1 MAKRR
6 WSPFNSTEPIRPR
19 KAGDSSTGSSYTFPL
34 ARHSEKWWFRLIA
47 IVVVVVLLLVGTAYL
62 ITNSDWGRER
72 VRRYVEGLIQSNSH
86 GLVHIGSVTGN
97 LLHGVTLHDV
107 VITDSARAPFVKADE
122 IWVKYSLNTLRG
134 KKLEFNDVKLVRPFI
149 VIDKQ
154 PGGKWNYDRIFPRD
168 TVTHAGVQ
176 KTGWGTWIR
185 FSNVSVISGDL
196 IVRSPWDPG
205 NVTPAERADKVR
217 AALGP
222 QGRLKILQVAK
233 GYQKESSFHSIN
245 GLFPLVRL
253 EDPAYKSRMIDVSAL
268 KMVAEPFRPPVAD
281 VRGLTGTFEFTGD
294 SVWWR
299 GARVTFPATRASG
312 DGRYYMESG
321 DLHVRLH
328 GDPVHPAD
336 IRWAMP
342 NLPEDGSG
350 KLDFGLDWTGK
361 KSVYLAQNMDVTLE
375 KSHVGGK
382 IEATVTDTI
391 AYRDANLTFANLDTR
406 LLTRLFPT
414 MTFPRPL
421 TLTGK
426 ATFDGGEHSLNVN
439 GDVAVDDRR
448 SGRSH
453 LVAVGVMGLSKGIF
467 TARDLHVRMLPLQM
481 NLAKALAPTLK
492 LGGTMTGTATLNGSS
507 AAIMTAQG
515 DVTEVENGAVS
526 HATGRAA
533 MRARGMPWYDV
544 DATMHPLA
552 LATLGH
558 YMPTVGLI
566 GSASGPV
573 KLKGFENDLAINTQL
588 TFPDGGF
595 LDLRGTMDLHSK
607 DTGYNLQFNTR
618 QFNAGAAVAKA
629 PRTSITAVGTASGR
643 GFVPET
649 MQAQLV
655 ADVAASSVDTVS
667 VDSANVRVAIASGVA
682 RIDTLA
688 VGLPQGIVEAKG
700 TIGMTPAHSGT
711 LSYHV
716 AIDSLSRFA
725 GLISTD
731 TSIVRPRPGILAQRI
746 RKAKA
751 DSLRIARATE
761 VERAVTG
768 MALPRTVVDT
778 PQAVRK
784 NDLAGTVRADG
795 VVTGSIRNFSA
806 KGTASGSNIVAR
818 GNTVGSFTADYDWI
832 NARTPQSQVTVNGQ
846 AKSVRA
852 AGFALDSVGAKL
864 TYQKPNGTVQIVVN
878 QDNAR
883 TYSADAAFTLDKI
896 RNALTLN
903 TLKLQFDT
911 SVWASTGVAA
921 VHWGQAGIDVEKL
934 ELRNGVNG
942 RLYVN
947 GFVPKQGNANLD
959 IAVDNLNVADVIA
972 LTESGFNATGL
983 ISLNIHA
990 TGTTD
995 NPQFKGVFGATNL
1008 VYNGSTVPEVHGNVE
1023 YANQT
1028 LTGRAEAMRAGSQP
1042 FLIADGTVPI
1052 NLAITGV
1059 TGSRFPT
1066 DRQIALNINA
1076 DSLPLN
1082 LVPQFGTYISNLK
1095 GRATGSFK
1103 VGGSL
1108 NHPQLTGQLTLHEGQ
1123 ARVVLAGINLSQIEA
1138 SIRMLGDTVVI
1149 DSVAAYSKG
1158 RILLTGRLGMGALSA
1173 PSFDLKLQ
1181 TQNAQVLNNQR
1192 GELRVSAN
1200 LAMTGPFKDAHVTG
1214 DVRIREGFLYIPP
1227 SENKTLVGQDDPA
1240 IFNVIDTA
1248 VMADRE
1254 LFPTQSPLL
1263 ANLRMDVNL
1272 RVDRDV
1278 FVRSLEAN
1286 VEVYSDGDLAV
1297 HVNRAKETLVLDGVL
1312 LSERGE
1318 YTFMTRRFEIKRG
1331 SATFINST
1339 ELNPTLQGTAEYK
1352 VNQPNREAIN
1362 IQIVVGGTL
1371 HSPNISLTSDA
1382 QPPIPQSDLL
1392 SYLAFGQSS
1401 SSLVQ
1406 LEGSGLTNGSG
1417 GLVGAGAALASR
1429 QLAGVALGVVADQF
1443 AGSAARSLGAD
1454 VFTITPADVQTD
1466 VGNFLRGTQFEFGKY
1481 IKSHTFVAVNSPL
1494 DPKALVRPG
1503 VQIVHRFGGLRGYR
1517 LETGVDTRYLLR
1529 EPTLQRDQTVATTSA
1544 FGAFLI
1550 REWRF

>member
-1 MAKRR
+1 
-6 WSPFNSTEPIRPR
+6 
-19 KAGDSSTGSSYTFPL
+19 
-34 ARHSEKWWFRLIA
+34 
-47 IVVVVVLLLVGTAYL
+47 VVVVVLLLVGAAYL

-72 VRRYVEGLIQSNSH
+72 VRRYVEGLIQDNSH

-122 IWVKYSLNTLRG
+122 IWAKYSLNTLRG

-168 TVTHAGVQ
+168 TVTHAGV
-176 KTGWGTWIR
+176 KSTGWGTWIR
-185 FSNVSVISGDL
+185 FSNVSVVSGDL

-253 EDPAYKSRMIDVSAL
+253 EDPGYKSRMIDVAAL
-268 KMVAEPFRPPVAD
+268 KMVGEPFRPPVAD

-294 SVWWR
+294 SVWWK
-299 GARVTFPATRASG
+299 GARVTFPATQASG

-321 DLHVRLH
+321 DMHLRLH

-342 NLPEDGSG
+342 NLPQDGSG

-375 KSHVGGK
+375 KSHIAGK

-426 ATFDGGEHSLNVN
+426 ATFDGGEHSLKVN
-439 GDVAVDDRR
+439 GDVVVDDRL

-481 NLAKALAPTLK
+481 NLAKALGPTLK
-492 LGGTMTGTATLNGSS
+492 LSGTMTGTATLNGSS
-507 AAIMTAQG
+507 AAILTAQG

-552 LATLGH
+552 LAALGR

-566 GSASGPV
+566 GSASGPL

-700 TIGMTPAHSGT
+700 TIGMTPAHTGT

-731 TSIVRPRPGILAQRI
+731 TSVVRPRPGILAQRI
-746 RKAKA
+746 RKARA
-751 DSLRIARATE
+751 DSSRIARATE

-768 MALPRTVVDT
+768 MPLPRTVVDT

-784 NDLAGTVRADG
+784 NDLSGTVRADG

-832 NARTPQSQVTVNGQ
+832 NARTPQSQVSVNGQ

-852 AGFALDSVGAKL
+852 AGFALDGVGAKL
-864 TYQKPNGTVQIVVN
+864 SYHKPNGTVQIVVN

-883 TYSADAAFTLDKI
+883 TYTADAAFTLDKV

-934 ELRNGVNG
+934 ELRNGVTG
-942 RLYVN
+942 RIYVN

-972 LTESGFNATGL
+972 LTESGYNATGL

-995 NPQFKGVFGATNL
+995 NPQFKGVFSATNL
-1008 VYNGSTVPEVHGNVE
+1008 VYNGGTVPEVHGNID

-1028 LTGRAEAMRAGSQP
+1028 LTGRAEALRAGDQP
-1042 FLIADGTVPI
+1042 FLIAEGTVPI

-1082 LVPQFGTYISNLK
+1082 LVPQFGNYVSNLK

-1103 VGGSL
+1103 IGGSL
-1108 NHPQLTGQLTLHEGQ
+1108 NRPQLSGDLALHEGQ

-1240 IFNVIDTA
+1240 IFNVLDTA

-1286 VEVYSDGDLAV
+1286 IEVYSDGDLGV

-1318 YTFMTRRFEIKRG
+1318 YTFMTRRFDIKRG

-1339 ELNPTLQGTAEYK
+1339 ELNPTLQGTAQYK

-1371 HSPNISLTSDA
+1371 HGPHISLTSDA

-1417 GLVGAGAALASR
+1417 GSNLVGAGAALASR
-1429 QLAGVALGVVADQF
+1429 QLAGVAIGVVTDQF

-1503 VQIVHRFGGLRGYR
+1503 VQLVHRFGGLRGYR

>member
-1 MAKRR
+1 VRLL
-6 WSPFNSTEPIRPR
+6 
-19 KAGDSSTGSSYTFPL
+19 AGV
-34 ARHSEKWWFRLIA
+34 A
-47 IVVVVVLLLVGTAYL
+47 VVVLLLIGVAYL
-62 ITNSDWGRER
+62 LTNSDWGRER
-72 VRRYVEGLIQSNSH
+72 IRRYVVGIIQNNSH
-86 GLVHIGSVTGN
+86 GIVHIGSVSGN
-97 LLHGVTLHDV
+97 LLHGITLHDV
-107 VITDSARAPFVKADE
+107 VITDSAHAPFIKADE
-122 IWVKYSLNTLRG
+122 IWANYSIGILRS
-134 KKLEFNDVKLVRPFI
+134 KRIDLRDVKLVRPFI

-168 TVTHAGVQ
+168 TVTHAGV
-176 KTGWGTWIR
+176 KPTGWGTWIR
-185 FSNVSVISGDL
+185 FTNATVVGGDL

-205 NVTPAERADKVR
+205 NVAPAGRSDKIR

-222 QGRLKILQVAK
+222 EGRLKILQVAN
-233 GYQKESSFHSIN
+233 GYQKESSFHNIN
-245 GLFPLVRL
+245 ALFPLVRL
-253 EDPAYKSRMIDVSAL
+253 EDPAYKTRLIDVAAL
-268 KMVAEPFRPPVAD
+268 KMIAEPFRPPVAD
-281 VRGLTGTFEFTGD
+281 VRGLTGTFNFTSD
-294 SVWWR
+294 SIWWK
-299 GARVTFPATRASG
+299 GARASFPGTKASG
-312 DGRYYMESG
+312 DGRYYIGSG
-321 DLHVRLH
+321 DLHLRLH
-328 GDPVHPAD
+328 GDPVQPGD

-342 NLPEDGSG
+342 HLPENGSG
-350 KLDFGLDWTGK
+350 KLDFGLDWTGD

-375 KSHVGGK
+375 KSHVTGK
-382 IEATVTDTI
+382 IEATVTDTL

-406 LLTRLFPT
+406 LLTQLFPT
-414 MTFPRPL
+414 MKFPRPL

-426 ATFDGGEHSLNVN
+426 ATFDGGEHSLQVN
-439 GDVAVDDRR
+439 SDVVVDDRL

-453 LVAVGVMGLSKGIF
+453 LLAVGVMGLSKGIF

-492 LGGTMTGTATLNGSS
+492 LNGTMTGTATLNGSS

-515 DVTEVENGAVS
+515 DVTEVENGAAS

-533 MRARGMPWYDV
+533 MRAHGMPWYDV

-552 LATLGH
+552 LAALGR
-558 YMPTVGLI
+558 YMPSVGLI
-566 GSASGPV
+566 GSASGPLR
-573 KLKGFENDLAINTQL
+573 LKGYENDLALNTQL

-595 LDLRGTMDLHSK
+595 VDLRGTMDLHSK
-607 DTGYNLQFNTR
+607 EAGYNLQFNTKG
-618 QFNAGAAVAKA
+618 FNAGAAVAKA

-643 GFVPET
+643 GFIPET

-655 ADVAASSVDTVS
+655 AKVAASSVDTVS
-667 VDSANVRVAIASGVA
+667 LDSANVRVAVADGVA

-688 VGLPQGIVEAKG
+688 VGLPQGLVEAKG
-700 TIGMTPAHSGT
+700 TIGMTPTHTGT
-711 LSYHV
+711 LSYHI
-716 AIDSLSRFA
+716 AIDSLSRLA

-731 TSIVRPRPGILAQRI
+731 TSLVRPRPGILASRI
-746 RKAKA
+746 AKAKA
-751 DSLRIARATE
+751 DSSRIARATE

-768 MALPRTVVDT
+768 LPLPRTVVDT
-778 PQAVRK
+778 PKAVRK
-784 NDLAGTVRADG
+784 NELSGSVRADG
-795 VVTGSIRNFSA
+795 VATGSITNFSA

-832 NARTPQSQVTVNGQ
+832 NARTPQSQVTVNAQ

-852 AGFALDSVGAKL
+852 AGFVLDSVGGKL
-864 TYQKPNGTVQIVVN
+864 TYHKPNGTIQLVVN

-896 RNALTLN
+896 RNTLTLN

-921 VHWGQAGIDVEKL
+921 VHWGQAGVEVDKL
-934 ELRNGVNG
+934 ELRNGANG
-942 RLYVN
+942 RIYVN

-959 IAVDNLNVADVIA
+959 IAVDSLNVADVIA
-972 LTESGFNATGL
+972 LTESGYNATGL

-990 TGTTD
+990 TGTLD
-995 NPQFKGVFGATNL
+995 NPQFKGTFGATNL
-1008 VYNGSTVPEVHGNVE
+1008 VYNGGTVPEVHGNVD

-1028 LTGRAEAMRAGSQP
+1028 LTGRAEAMRPGNQP
-1042 FLIADGTVPI
+1042 FLIAEGTVPI

-1059 TGSRFPT
+1059 TGSRFPS

-1082 LVPQFGTYISNLK
+1082 LVPQFGDYVSNVK
-1095 GRATGSFK
+1095 GHGTGSFK

-1108 NHPQLTGQLTLHEGQ
+1108 NHPQLSGNFALHQGQ

-1138 SIRMLGDTVVI
+1138 SVRMLGDTVVI
-1149 DSVAAYSKG
+1149 DSIAAYSKG
-1158 RILLTGRLGMGALSA
+1158 RILLTGGLGLGALTA

-1181 TQNAQVLNNQR
+1181 TQNAQVLNNHR

-1227 SENKTLVGQDDPA
+1227 SQNKNLVGPDDPA
-1240 IFNVIDTA
+1240 IFNVLDTA
-1248 VMADRE
+1248 VMASRE

-1286 VEVYSDGDLAV
+1286 VEVYSDGDLGV

-1312 LSERGE
+1312 LSELGE

-1339 ELNPTLQGTAEYK
+1339 ELNPTLQGTAEYV
-1352 VNQPNREAIN
+1352 VNQPNREAIK

-1371 HSPNISLTSDA
+1371 NTPNISLTSDA

-1417 GLVGAGAALASR
+1417 GSNLVGAGAALASR
-1429 QLAGVALGVVADQF
+1429 QLAGIAIGVVTNQF

-1481 IKSHTFVAVNSPL
+1481 VKSHTFVSINSPL

-1503 VQIVHRFGGLRGYR
+1503 VSVVHRFGGLRGYR

>member
-1 MAKRR
+1 LAK
-6 WSPFNSTEPIRPR
+6 
-19 KAGDSSTGSSYTFPL
+19 
-34 ARHSEKWWFRLIA
+34 HSKKWWVRLIA
-47 IVVVVVLLLVGTAYL
+47 GLVVVALLLVGAAYL
-62 ITNSDWGRER
+62 VTNSDWGRER
-72 VRRYVEGLIQSNSH
+72 IRRYVLGLIQNNSH
-86 GLVHIGSVTGN
+86 GIVHIGSVTGN

-122 IWVKYSLNTLRG
+122 IWAKYSLNTLRG
-134 KKLEFNDVKLVRPFI
+134 KKLEFNDVKLVRPVI
-149 VIDKQ
+149 VLDEQ

-168 TVTHAGVQ
+168 TVTQTGV
-176 KTGWGTWIR
+176 KKSGWGTWLR
-185 FSNVSVISGDL
+185 FSNVSVVNGDL
-196 IVRSPWDPG
+196 TVRSPWDPG
-205 NVTPAERADKVR
+205 NLTPAERADKVR

-222 QGRLKILQVAK
+222 NGRLKILQVAK

-245 GLFPLVRL
+245 GLFPLARL
-253 EDPAYKSRMIDVSAL
+253 EDPAYKSRMVDVAAL
-268 KMVAEPFRPPVAD
+268 KMIAEPFRPPAAD

-294 SVWWR
+294 SVWWK
-299 GARVTFPATRASG
+299 GARVTFPGTKASG
-312 DGRYYMESG
+312 DGRYYIASG
-321 DLHVRLH
+321 DMHLRLH

-350 KLDFGLDWTGK
+350 KLDFGLDWTSN

-375 KSHVGGK
+375 KSHVAGK
-382 IEATVTDTI
+382 IEATVTDTLE
-391 AYRDANLTFANLDTR
+391 YRDANLTFANLDTR

-421 TLTGK
+421 TLTGN
-426 ATFDGGEHSLNVN
+426 ATFDGGEHALTVN
-439 GDVAVDDRR
+439 GDVVVDDRL

-492 LGGTMTGTATLNGSS
+492 IAGTLTGTATLNGSS

-515 DVTEVENGAVS
+515 DVTHVENGAVS

-544 DATMHPLA
+544 DAVMHPLA

-573 KLKGFENDLAINTQL
+573 RLKGFENDLAINTQL

-607 DTGYNLQFNTR
+607 EAGYNLQFDTR
-618 QFNAGAAVAKA
+618 QFDAGAAVAKA

-643 GFVPET
+643 GFIPAT

-655 ADVAASSVDTVS
+655 ARVAASSIDTVS
-667 VDSANVRVAIASGVA
+667 LDSANVRVAVADGVA

-731 TSIVRPRPGILAQRI
+731 TSIVRPRPGILAQRV

-751 DSLRIARATE
+751 DSSRIARATE

-768 MALPRTVVDT
+768 MQLPHTVVDT
-778 PQAVRK
+778 PGAVRK
-784 NDLAGTVRADG
+784 NDLSGSVRADG
-795 VVTGSIRNFSA
+795 VATGSITDFSA
-806 KGTASGSNIVAR
+806 KGTASGANIVAR
-818 GNTVGSFTADYDWI
+818 GNTIGSFTADYDWI
-832 NARTPQSQVTVNGQ
+832 NARTPQSQVRVNAQ
-846 AKSVRA
+846 ARTLRA
-852 AGFALDSVGAKL
+852 AGFAFDSVGAKL
-864 TYQKPNGTVQIVVN
+864 TYQKPNGTVQLVVN
-878 QDNAR
+878 QDNDL
-883 TYSADAAFTLDKI
+883 TFSADAAFTLDKI

-911 SVWASTGVAA
+911 SAWASTGPAA
-921 VHWGQAGIDVEKL
+921 IHWGQAGVDVEHL

-942 RLYVN
+942 RIYVN
-947 GFVPKQGNANLD
+947 GSLPKQGNANLD
-959 IAVDNLNVADVIA
+959 IAVDNLNVGDVIA
-972 LTESGFNATGL
+972 LTESDINAKGL

-990 TGTTD
+990 TGTLD
-995 NPQFKGVFGATNL
+995 NPQFKGAFGATDL
-1008 VYNGSTVPEVHGNVE
+1008 VYNGGTVPEVHGNVD

-1042 FLIADGTVPI
+1042 FLIAEGTVPI
-1052 NLAITGV
+1052 NLALTGV

-1082 LVPQFGTYISNLK
+1082 LVPQFGEYVSNMK

-1108 NHPQLTGQLTLHEGQ
+1108 NRPQLTGQLALHEGQ
-1123 ARVVLAGINLSQIEA
+1123 ARVVPAGINLSQVEA

-1149 DSVAAYSKG
+1149 DSIAAYSKG
-1158 RILLTGRLGMGALSA
+1158 RIVITGGIVVGALSA

-1181 TQNAQVLNNQR
+1181 TQNAQVLNNHR

-1227 SENKTLVGQDDPA
+1227 SDNKNLVGQGDPA
-1240 IFNVIDTA
+1240 IFNVLDTA
-1248 VMADRE
+1248 IMADRE

-1263 ANLRMDVNL
+1263 ANLRADVTL

-1312 LSERGE
+1312 LSELGE
-1318 YTFMTRRFEIKRG
+1318 YTFMTRRFDIKRG

-1339 ELNPTLQGTAEYK
+1339 ELNPTLQGTAQYVVK
-1352 VNQPNREAIN
+1352 QPNREAIN

-1417 GLVGAGAALASR
+1417 GSNLVGAGAALASR
-1429 QLAGVALGVVADQF
+1429 QLAGIALGVITDQA
-1443 AGSAARSLGAD
+1443 AGQAARSLGAD

-1481 IKSHTFVAVNSPL
+1481 VKSHTFVAVNSPL

-1503 VQIVHRFGGLRGYR
+1503 VQVVHRFGGLRGYR

>member
-1 MAKRR
+1 V
-6 WSPFNSTEPIRPR
+6 I
-19 KAGDSSTGSSYTFPL
+19 
-34 ARHSEKWWFRLIA
+34 
-47 IVVVVVLLLVGTAYL
+47 VVVLLLVSAAYL

-86 GLVHIGSVTGN
+86 GFVHIGSVTGN
-97 LLHGVTLHDV
+97 LLHSITLHDL

-122 IWVKYSLNTLRG
+122 IWANYSLNTLRG
-134 KKLEFNDVKLVRPFI
+134 KKIELNDVKLVRPII
-149 VIDKQ
+149 VIDKL

-168 TVTHAGVQ
+168 TTTRTGV
-176 KTGWGTWIR
+176 KPTGWGTWIR
-185 FSNVSVISGDL
+185 FSNVTVANGDL
-196 IVRSPWDPG
+196 TIRSPWDPG
-205 NVTPAERADKVR
+205 NIAPAERADKMR

-222 QGRLKILQVAK
+222 QGRLKILQVAN

-253 EDPAYKSRMIDVSAL
+253 EDPGYKTRLIDVAAL
-268 KMVAEPFRPPVAD
+268 KMIAEPFRPPVAD
-281 VRGLTGTFEFTGD
+281 VRGLTGSFDFTSD
-294 SVWWR
+294 SIWWK
-299 GARVTFPATRASG
+299 GARATFPGTKASG
-312 DGRYYMESG
+312 DGRYYMEAG
-321 DLHVRLH
+321 DMHLRLH
-328 GDPVHPAD
+328 GDPVKPAD

-350 KLDFGLDWTGK
+350 KLDFGMDWTGT

-375 KSHVGGK
+375 KSHVTGK
-382 IEATVTDTI
+382 IEATVTDTL

-406 LLTRLFPT
+406 LLTQLFPT
-414 MTFPRPL
+414 MKFPRPL

-426 ATFDGGEHSLNVN
+426 AIFEGGEHSLTVN
-439 GDVAVDDRR
+439 GDVVVDDRL

-453 LVAVGVMGLSKGIF
+453 LVAVGLMGLSKGVF

-481 NLAKALAPTLK
+481 NLAKSLAPTLK
-492 LGGTMTGTATLNGSS
+492 LTGTMTGTATLNGSS

-515 DVTEVENGAVS
+515 DVTEVENGAAS

-533 MRARGMPWYDV
+533 MRAHGMPWYDV

-552 LATLGH
+552 LTALGR

-566 GSASGPV
+566 GSATGPV
-573 KLKGFENDLAINTQL
+573 KLKGYENDLALNTQL

-607 DTGYNLQFNTR
+607 DTGYNLQFNTK
-618 QFNAGAAVAKA
+618 QFNAGAAIAKV

-655 ADVAASSVDTVS
+655 AKVAASSVDTVS
-667 VDSANVRVAIASGVA
+667 LDSANVRVAVADGVA

-700 TIGMTPAHSGT
+700 TIGMTSAHSGT
-711 LSYHV
+711 VSYHV

-725 GLISTD
+725 GLLSTD
-731 TSIVRPRPGILAQRI
+731 TSIVSPRPGILAQRI
-746 RKAKA
+746 RKANA
-751 DSLRIARATE
+751 DSSRIARATE

-768 MALPRTVVDT
+768 LALPRTVVDT
-778 PQAVRK
+778 PKSVRK
-784 NDLAGTVRADG
+784 NELSGSVRADG
-795 VVTGSIRNFSA
+795 VATGNITDFSA

-832 NARTPQSQVTVNGQ
+832 NARTLQSQFKVN
-846 AKSVRA
+846 AEARTVRA
-852 AGFALDSVGAKL
+852 AGFAIDSVGAKV
-864 TYQKPNGTVQIVVN
+864 TYNKPNGTVQLVVN
-878 QDNAR
+878 QDNDL
-883 TYSADAAFTLDKI
+883 TFSADAAFTLDKI
-896 RNALTLN
+896 RNTLTLN

-911 SVWASTGVAA
+911 TVWASTSPAA
-921 VHWGQAGIDVEKL
+921 VHWGQAGVEVDKL
-934 ELRNGVNG
+934 ELRTGANG
-942 RLYVN
+942 RIYVN
-947 GFVPKQGNANLD
+947 GSVPKQGNANLD
-959 IAVDNLNVADVIA
+959 IAVDNLNVADIIA
-972 LTESGFNATGL
+972 LTESSINATGL
-983 ISLNIHA
+983 ITLDVHA
-990 TGTTD
+990 TGTSD
-995 NPQFKGVFGATNL
+995 NPQFKGTFGATNL
-1008 VYNGSTVPEVHGNVE
+1008 LYNGGTVPEVHGNVQ

-1042 FLIADGTVPI
+1042 FLIAEGTVPI

-1059 TGSRFPT
+1059 TGSRFPS

-1082 LVPQFGTYISNLK
+1082 LVPQFGNYVANMK

-1108 NHPQLTGQLTLHEGQ
+1108 NHPQLTGQLALREGQ
-1123 ARVVLAGINLSQIEA
+1123 ARVAIAGINLSQIEA

-1149 DSVAAYSKG
+1149 DSIAAYSKG
-1158 RILLTGRLGMGALSA
+1158 RILLTGGLGLGALTA

-1181 TQNAQVLNNQR
+1181 TQNAQVLNNHR

-1227 SENKTLVGQDDPA
+1227 SDNKNLVGQGDPA
-1240 IFNVIDTA
+1240 IFNVLDTA
-1248 VMADRE
+1248 IMASRE
-1254 LFPTQSPLL
+1254 LFPSQSPLL

-1286 VEVYSDGDLAV
+1286 VEVYSDGDLGV

-1339 ELNPTLQGTAEYK
+1339 ELNPTLQGTAQYK

-1371 HSPNISLTSDA
+1371 HNPSISLTSDA

-1392 SYLAFGQSS
+1392 SYLAFGQTS

-1417 GLVGAGAALASR
+1417 GSNLVGAGAALASR
-1429 QLAGVALGVVADQF
+1429 QLAGVALGVITDQF

-1481 IKSHTFVAVNSPL
+1481 IRSHTFVAINSPL

-1503 VQIVHRFGGLRGYR
+1503 VSVVHRFGGLRGYR